1 MANFWLVPAIFSTCK
16 TSNSCPAN
24 QKKADLRPVPRCPGK
39 RREKL
44 CLSLPGNTHGC
55 WLFLLSSDQS
65 PHGWCCFFYA
75 VFFVI
80 CFFFTSQYQ
89 ASNLFFYMECNLR
102 VSSDGS
108 VAKKTLGRDMRGH
121 IEKGNTP
128 VMNQRLYGVG
138 EIGDV

>member
-1 MANFWLVPAIFSTCK
+1 
-16 TSNSCPAN
+16 
-24 QKKADLRPVPRCPGK
+24 
-39 RREKL
+39 
-44 CLSLPGNTHGC
+44 
-55 WLFLLSSDQS
+55 
-65 PHGWCCFFYA
+65 
-75 VFFVI
+75 
-80 CFFFTSQYQ
+80 
-89 ASNLFFYMECNLR
+89 MECNLR